1 MKERKNVHLTL
12 EDRIE
17 IQDCLCHEMTFK
29 AIGRHLGKDQTTIS
43 KEVKRNIVLNPTTTL
58 KKDKNGLVVSS
69 ICPKLLKAPFVCN
82 GCRRKSIS
90 CSFDKS
96 MYYAKLAQKKYEE
109 QLHSSREGIPL
120 NKESFYEID
129 RILSSGIEK
138 GQHLYHIMA
147 TQDLGVS
154 KTTIYRHL
162 QKGYYS
168 VCAIDFPRV
177 VKFKARKGARAIYI
191 PKALKI
197 GRTYIDYL
205 AYIEENPEKTVVEMD
220 TLIGRI
226 GGKAILTLHFPKS
239 NFMLGILL
247 ENKDTSNVS
256 KAILALKEKLKA
268 FGLSFGEIFCVL
280 LTDNGSE
287 FADIFS
293 IENDLDG
300 ERETRLFFCDPN
312 QPNQKPHIEKNHT
325 LFRDIVPKGESFDEL
340 TQGKIN
346 LIFSHMNSIRR
357 KEFNGKSAYDM
368 FTFMYDETLATI
380 LEIQRIEDT
389 DVVQSPKLLRV
400 NRG

>member
-1 MKERKNVHLTL
+1 M
-12 EDRIE
+12 
-17 IQDCLCHEMTFK
+17 
-29 AIGRHLGKDQTTIS
+29 
-43 KEVKRNIVLNPTTTL
+43 
-58 KKDKNGLVVSS
+58 
-69 ICPKLLKAPFVCN
+69 
-82 GCRRKSIS
+82 
-90 CSFDKS
+90 
-96 MYYAKLAQKKYEE
+96 
-109 QLHSSREGIPL
+109 
-120 NKESFYEID
+120 
-129 RILSSGIEK
+129 
-138 GQHLYHIMA
+138 
-147 TQDLGVS
+147 
-154 KTTIYRHL
+154 
-162 QKGYYS
+162 
-168 VCAIDFPRV
+168 
-177 VKFKARKGARAIYI
+177 
-191 PKALKI
+191 
-197 GRTYIDYL
+197 
-205 AYIEENPEKTVVEMD
+205 VEMD

-340 TQGKIN
+340 TQEKIN
-346 LIFSHMNSIRR
+346 LIFSHLNSIRR

-389 DVVQSPKLLRV
+389 DVVQSPKLLMV